1 MERRPLGLAG
11 AFPVGMA
18 FGFAWTPCVGPVLS
32 GVLTL
37 AAATQTAWTGA
48 VMLFAYSLGLGLPFL
63 VAAVLMTTAFD
74 AMGWLRRHA
83 QAVTSISG
91 VFLLVMGTAMVTDVL
106 FTLNT
111 WLIRLV
117 PIRPAF

>member
-1 MERRPLGLAG
+1 
-11 AFPVGMA
+11 
-18 FGFAWTPCVGPVLS
+18 VLS

-37 AAATQTAWTGA
+37 AAAAQTAATGA
-48 VMLFAYSLGLGLPFL
+48 VLLFAYSLGLGLPFL
-63 VAAVLMTTAFD
+63 VTAVLMTTAFD
-74 AMGWLRRHA
+74 AMGWLRRNA
-83 QAVTSISG
+83 RAVTTMSG